1 MRKLHSFTFL
11 LFVGFMF
18 SAATDVLLV
27 RFNAVVQSSPTNEIQ
42 VSWVVSKEDDVDFYT
57 VKRKMSHQDQF
68 QDLAQIQLNE
78 GAEELDGKTYTF
90 FDRNVYKN
98 TTEAEPVIYALY
110 ANKMGIS
117 KFLAQVDVNYTTTTV
132 RRTWGSIK
140 AMFQ

>member
-1 MRKLHSFTFL
+1 MRKLYSFTFL

-68 QDLAQIQLNE
+68 QDLAQIQLSE

-110 ANKMGIS
+110 ANKMGTS